1 MKIGALILRLS
12 LTPNILLG
20 NIMIKMKAILLSS
33 LMVLLTACATPG
45 PKVNFDKNPNVN
57 ISSAK
62 TFAWLKESKALHIT
76 AGFNPITK
84 ARIDK
89 KIEETLINKG
99 YTLVSDVTTAD
110 LAISYT
116 VGSRNQI
123 QVDSYPA
130 TFQGGFGWG
139 RGYYGRYGS
148 IGMSTETHVRNYTQG
163 ELAIDVYDVKS
174 KQPAWHGWAT
184 KKITQDDKEDIG
196 ALINLV
202 VTSTLSNF

>member
-1 MKIGALILRLS
+1 MRLS
-12 LTPNILLG
+12 FRQKHYLG
-20 NIMIKMKAILLSS
+20 NTMIKMKAILLSS

-62 TFAWLKESKALHIT
+62 TFAWLKESKALQIS

-89 KIEETLINKG
+89 TIEETLINKG
-99 YTLVSDVTTAD
+99 YKLVSDVTTAD

-184 KKITQDDKEDIG
+184 KKITQDDKENIG
-196 ALINLV
+196 TLINLV
-202 VTSTLSNF
+202 VTSTLANF

>member
-1 MKIGALILRLS
+1 
-12 LTPNILLG
+12 
-20 NIMIKMKAILLSS
+20 MIKIKAILLSS

-45 PKVNFDKNPNVN
+45 PKVNFDKNINVN

-62 TFAWLKESKALHIT
+62 TFAWLKESKALHISP
-76 AGFNPITK
+76 GFNPITK

-89 KIEETLINKG
+89 TIEDTLINKG
-99 YTLVSDVTTAD
+99 NKLVDDVTTAD

-130 TFQGGFGWG
+130 SFQGGFGWG

-196 ALINLV
+196 TLINLV
-202 VTSTLSNF
+202 VTSTLANF

>member
-1 MKIGALILRLS
+1 MGLLILRLS
-12 LTPNILLG
+12 FNQSILLG
-20 NIMIKMKAILLSS
+20 IIMIKMKAILLSS

-45 PKVNFDKNPNVN
+45 LKVNFDKNPNFN
-57 ISSAK
+57 IGSAK

-89 KIEETLINKG
+89 TIEETFINKG
-99 YTLVSDVTTAD
+99 YKLVSDVTTAD

-148 IGMSTETHVRNYTQG
+148 VGMSTETHVRNYTQG
-163 ELAIDVYDVKS
+163 ELAIDIYDVKS

-184 KKITQDDKEDIG
+184 KKITQDDKEDIVT
-196 ALINLV
+196 LINLV
-202 VTSTLSNF
+202 VTSTLANF